1 VNMSF
6 MFNYASSFNQDI
18 GNWDV
23 KHVTDMQWMF
33 NYAPVFNQDIGNWN
47 VSNVINMTAMLHGAS
62 SFNRDIGN
70 WDVSSVTNMASMF
83 NNASLFNQDI
93 SDWDVSNVVHMT
105 EMFRSS
111 SSFNQDL
118 SDWDI
123 NSAAHMEGMFYNSL
137 MSCENYRHTLQGWAN
152 NPNIA
157 SNVTFSNQT
166 GRSFSPDV
174 ITARN
179 YLMNTKGWAISG
191 DTQGASR
198 IACQTPVNLTVDNL
212 TSNSAKL
219 IWESNESVFEIEW
232 GTAGFTQG
240 NGTIVSSITTLFYE
254 LDNLQPNTEY
264 EFYVRSD
271 CGSIYSDWAGPKEFR
286 TSLSGYVYEENGTYK
301 ASEDVVAGN
310 FYEYNGDWFYVAI
323 NRADLKSKT
332 DLWNN
337 AAYSNNPNRALLITG
352 LNGTYSIPVN
362 HIVTTRVTDMG
373 GIFSEASNFNQDIG
387 SWDLSH
393 VVNMSFMFNYASSFN
408 QDIGNWDVKHVTD
421 MQWMFNYAP
430 VFNQDIGN
438 WNVSNV
444 INMTAMLHGA
454 SSFNQD
460 IGNWD
465 VSSVTNMTSMFNN
478 ASLF

>member
-1 VNMSF
+1 MLTKLTKQP
-6 MFNYASSFNQDI
+6 MRLNYLKAF
-18 GNWDV
+18 
-23 KHVTDMQWMF
+23 
-33 NYAPVFNQDIGNWN
+33 
-47 VSNVINMTAMLHGAS
+47 
-62 SFNRDIGN
+62 
-70 WDVSSVTNMASMF
+70 
-83 NNASLFNQDI
+83 LF
-93 SDWDVSNVVHMT
+93 
-105 EMFRSS
+105 
-111 SSFNQDL
+111 L
-118 SDWDI
+118 
-123 NSAAHMEGMFYNSL
+123 FYL
-137 MSCENYRHTLQGWAN
+137 
-152 NPNIA
+152 
-157 SNVTFSNQT
+157 
-166 GRSFSPDV
+166 SFS
-174 ITARN
+174 
-179 YLMNTKGWAISG
+179 
-191 DTQGASR
+191 
-198 IACQTPVNLTVDNL
+198 
-212 TSNSAKL
+212 TS
-219 IWESNESVFEIEW
+219 F
-232 GTAGFTQG
+232 GFTSECLTTPYFCNLHKEKDEVKTSDVHIQS
-240 NGTIVSSITTLFYE
+240 TIYL
-254 LDNLQPNTEY
+254 
-264 EFYVRSD
+264 
-271 CGSIYSDWAGPKEFR
+271 
-286 TSLSGYVYEENGTYK
+286 ENGTYK
-301 ASEDVVAGN
+301 AAPSAVAGN

-478 ASLF
+478 ASLFNQDISDWDVSNVVHMTEMFRSSSSFNQDLSDWDINSATHMEGMFYNSFMSCENYSHTLQGWANNPNIASNVNFSNQIGRSFSPDVITARNYLMNTKGWAISGDTQGACRIACQTPVNLTVDNLTSNSAKLIWESDESSFEIEWGTAGFAQGNGTIVSSITTLFYELDNLQPNT

>member
-1 VNMSF
+1 QNL
-6 MFNYASSFNQDI
+6 AQ
-18 GNWDV
+18 WD
-23 KHVTDMQWMF
+23 
-33 NYAPVFNQDIGNWN
+33 
-47 VSNVINMTAMLHGAS
+47 L
-62 SFNRDIGN
+62 NR
-70 WDVSSVTNMASMF
+70 VREM
-83 NNASLFNQDI
+83 NN
-93 SDWDVSNVVHMT
+93 
-105 EMFRSS
+105 
-111 SSFNQDL
+111 
-118 SDWDI
+118 
-123 NSAAHMEGMFYNSL
+123 MFYNSF
-137 MSCENYRHTLQGWAN
+137 MSCENYSLTLQGWAD
-152 NPNIA
+152 NPNTA
-157 SNVTFSNQT
+157 SNVNFSNQI
-166 GRSFSPDV
+166 GRSFSPEV

-191 DTQGASR
+191 DTQGACR

-362 HIVTTRVTDMG
+362 NIVTTRVTDMNKL
-373 GIFSEASNFNQDIG
+373 FYTKPNFNQDIG
-387 SWDLSH
+387 NWDVSG
-393 VVNMSFMFNYASSFN
+393 VTNMTLMFYSAYSFN
-408 QDIGNWDVKHVTD
+408 QDIGNWDV
-421 MQWMFNYAP
+421 
-430 VFNQDIGN
+430 
-438 WNVSNV
+438 SNV
-444 INMTAMLHGA
+444 INMTGMLGGA

-465 VSSVTNMTSMFNN
+465 VSSVTN
-478 ASLF
+478 